1 MPAGHKVLVIRD
13 LLAATASQLRKT
25 HHKQWEEKVLR
36 EKLLN
41 RGKHISND
49 RRKSGF
55 VGKRRVEGFKWGGQT
70 YFVVNQSGRR
80 FNLSYTGI
88 LLENVFQYREKYR
101 ELRRKIQV
109 TQGSLGD
116 ATPSRERGRGGE
128 EGRGEAVKFMGS
140 QTTTWMSL
148 LSLVSTKF
156 HLFPCGIWIRTCN
169 CRFMVPSAVLIWGR
183 KELEKY
189 EVGSIDKLSPIF
201 GKCPP
206 VTSQRGL
213 TAFKGCCASIVDL
226 TLFHHHETLCSEF

>member
-1 MPAGHKVLVIRD
+1 M
-13 LLAATASQLRKT
+13 
-25 HHKQWEEKVLR
+25 QWEEKVLR

-88 LLENVFQYREKYR
+88 LLENVFQYTKKYR
-101 ELRRKIQV
+101 ELCRKIQV

-128 EGRGEAVKFMGS
+128 EKRGGS
-140 QTTTWMSL
+140 KIYGVTNYWQQLVLSRLPTTWISL

-156 HLFPCGIWIRTCN
+156 HLLPCGIWIRACN
-169 CRFMVPSAVLIWGR
+169 CRFMLPSAVLIWGR

-189 EVGSIDKLSPIF
+189 EVGSIDKLNPIF

-213 TAFKGCCASIVDL
+213 TAFKGCCASIVLL

>member
-1 MPAGHKVLVIRD
+1 M
-13 LLAATASQLRKT
+13 
-25 HHKQWEEKVLR
+25 QWEEKVLR

-101 ELRRKIQV
+101 ELCPKIQV
-109 TQGSLGD
+109 TQESLGD

-128 EGRGEAVKFMGS
+128 EGRGGEAVKFMGS
-140 QTTTWMSL
+140 QTIGSSSCCPGYPPPGSAFFPWFLQNFTSL
-148 LSLVSTKF
+148 LA
-156 HLFPCGIWIRTCN
+156 LFGSELAIAGFWCLEQFWSGNEKNWRNMKWGLLTSWAQFLEN
-169 CRFMVPSAVLIWGR
+169 VPPLPHKGGSQPSKGAAPVL
-183 KELEKY
+183 
-189 EVGSIDKLSPIF
+189 
-201 GKCPP
+201 
-206 VTSQRGL
+206 
-213 TAFKGCCASIVDL
+213 
-226 TLFHHHETLCSEF
+226 

>member
-88 LLENVFQYREKYR
+88 LLENVFQQTEKYR
-101 ELRRKIQV
+101 ELCRKIQV

-116 ATPSRERGRGGE
+116 ATPSREREAEEEEEEEERGGSKIY
-128 EGRGEAVKFMGS
+128 GVTNYWQQLVLSRLP
-140 QTTTWMSL
+140 TTWISL
-148 LSLVSTKF
+148 LSLV
-156 HLFPCGIWIRTCN
+156 
-169 CRFMVPSAVLIWGR
+169 
-183 KELEKY
+183 
-189 EVGSIDKLSPIF
+189 
-201 GKCPP
+201 
-206 VTSQRGL
+206 
-213 TAFKGCCASIVDL
+213 
-226 TLFHHHETLCSEF
+226 